1 MYSFKLRQCSV
12 ISCTAVQWLGAAA
25 RFHPQFVGQL
35 CCESVRVSITD
46 RDENI
51 TYCEQLLWLA
61 RRSSFLSPHWFP
73 VFLPMLPW
81 PRATAWVQSAAWSEL
96 GGSGTSS
103 SQCQHCV
110 FFFKSNDSCLGHKCA
125 QRVCVISVPWTQKL
139 RRVIEEFGWSYSDSR
154 KCCNCKKYLE
164 LYYQLN
170 CEAAT
175 GAIFISSSLD
185 SEAEKM

>member
-61 RRSSFLSPHWFP
+61 RLSSFLSPHWFP

-110 FFFKSNDSCLGHKCA
+110 FFLKTIDSWG
-125 QRVCVISVPWTQKL
+125 ISVLSVWFPCHGL
-139 RRVIEEFGWSYSDSR
+139 RSSEEWLRNLVEVTVTAG
-154 KCCNCKKYLE
+154 NV
-164 LYYQLN
+164 
-170 CEAAT
+170 
-175 GAIFISSSLD
+175 AIAKNI
-185 SEAEKM
+185 